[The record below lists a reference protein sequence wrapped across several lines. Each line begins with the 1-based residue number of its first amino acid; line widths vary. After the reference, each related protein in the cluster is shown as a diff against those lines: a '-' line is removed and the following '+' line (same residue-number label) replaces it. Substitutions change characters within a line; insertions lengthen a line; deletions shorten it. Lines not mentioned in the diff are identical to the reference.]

1 MKIVFHIPERS
12 RSIPCLNNV
21 RNYLN
26 HATMSHETFIQVVFN
41 ADAVRSLIR
50 GEESAERWRT
60 LSEQHPCIQLSVC
73 NNSLHGYAL
82 SPQQLIDT
90 IRIIPAAVVTLAE
103 LQQNGWLYIRP

>member
-1 MKIVFHIPERS
+1 MKIVFHIPELS
-12 RSIPCLNNV
+12 QSIPCFNNV

-26 HATMSHETFIQVVFN
+26 HATRSHETFIQVVFN
-41 ADAVRSLIR
+41 ADAVS

-82 SPQQLIDT
+82 SPQQLIDS
-90 IRIIPAAVVTLAE
+90 IRIIPTAVVTLAE
-103 LQQNGWLYIRP
+103 LGV